1 MPITKERTL
10 DYVNIEWGSYVERF
24 HRLPT
29 VEQEQRVTAMGFESF
44 RDLLAHILA
53 WWDEGMEVI
62 RAIAQGREFERRRY
76 DFDVFNAEAVAKYK
90 SWEEAAFL
98 DQFEGTRQKIETGL
112 KSIDQAVFENRR
124 VHSWANGIF
133 IHHARE
139 HLVALSRFMVMDLLQ
154 NEWAEYVE
162 NFNRLDD
169 EKKRE
174 FLAEQGF
181 ESFRDLIAHIIGW
194 WEEAARVIAGILN
207 MPGFAWQNRATDA
220 FNRELTE
227 KYSTWLDDDL
237 FSHFESVRA
246 ALIDLTAG
254 LPDDAFLNGDIAGWL
269 KDDVVGHYD
278 DHPIPR

>member
-1 MPITKERTL
+1 
-10 DYVNIEWGSYVERF
+10 V
-24 HRLPT
+24 
-29 VEQEQRVTAMGFESF
+29 
-44 RDLLAHILA
+44 
-53 WWDEGMEVI
+53 
-62 RAIAQGREFERRRY
+62 
-76 DFDVFNAEAVAKYK
+76 
-90 SWEEAAFL
+90 
-98 DQFEGTRQKIETGL
+98 
-112 KSIDQAVFENRR
+112 
-124 VHSWANGIF
+124 NGIF
-133 IHHARE
+133 IHPARE

-154 NEWAEYVE
+154 NEWAEYVTD
-162 NFNRLDD
+162 FNRLDD

-181 ESFRDLIAHIIGW
+181 ASFRDLIAHIIGW
-194 WEEAARVIAGILN
+194 WEEAARIIAGILN
-207 MPGFAWQNRATDA
+207 LPGFTWQNRDTDA

-227 KYSTWLDDDL
+227 KYSTWRDDDL